1 MGFNDAR
8 KGDRMS
14 VKQSD
19 CICTRCFHNYVCEK
33 YNADRDAVRDRCAYK
48 DNHFFG
54 FDEIKVKPRESNAVS
69 SVNSCSSMHPCGE
82 SPYKAKHIA
91 GYIIL
96 RHNQSRISIQNLR
109 LQYIL
114 YAAWIEYS
122 YHNNRNLFNEDFY
135 AMNFG
140 PACLDV
146 YWQYCTW
153 GGMDISVS
161 EALLYED
168 RLHLD
173 TEDIDFL
180 DRIVGKYAHIS
191 THDLSEWTRMKG
203 SPWNHIYKE
212 LHRPNR
218 MIPFDVIRRMG
229 QIYNSYNNTM
239 N

>member
-1 MGFNDAR
+1 
-8 KGDRMS
+8 MS
-14 VKQSD
+14 EKISN
-19 CICTRCFHNYVCEK
+19 CICTRCLHSYVCEK
-33 YNADRDAVRDRCAYK
+33 YNANRDAARDRCAYNN
-48 DNHFFG
+48 DHSVG
-54 FDEIKVKPRESNAVS
+54 FDAININAQDSKAS
-69 SVNSCSSMHPCGE
+69 SSDHLRSTA
-82 SPYKAKHIA
+82 PYKAKHIA

-96 RHNQSRISIQNLR
+96 RHNQYRIAIQNLR

-122 YHNNRNLFNEDFY
+122 YHNNRSLFNEDFY

-146 YWQYCTW
+146 YWQYCAW
-153 GGMDISVS
+153 GGMDISVG
-161 EALLYED
+161 EDLLYED

-203 SPWNHIYKE
+203 SPWHDIYKE

-218 MIPFDVIRRMG
+218 RIPFDVIRRMG
-229 QIYNSYNNTM
+229 EIYNSYNNAM

>member
-1 MGFNDAR
+1 
-8 KGDRMS
+8 MS
-14 VKQSD
+14 EKISN
-19 CICTRCFHNYVCEK
+19 CICTRCLHSYVCEK
-33 YNADRDAVRDRCAYK
+33 YNANRDAARDRCAYNN
-48 DNHFFG
+48 DHFVG
-54 FDEIKVKPRESNAVS
+54 FDAININVKDSEAS
-69 SVNSCSSMHPCGE
+69 SSDYLRSTA
-82 SPYKAKHIA
+82 PYNAKHIA

-96 RHNQSRISIQNLR
+96 RHNQYRIAIQNLR

-114 YAAWIEYS
+114 YAVWLEYS
-122 YHNNRNLFNEDFY
+122 YHNNRSLFNEDFY

-140 PACLDV
+140 PACLEV
-146 YWQYCTW
+146 YWKYCAW

-191 THDLSEWTRMKG
+191 THDLSEWTRMEG
-203 SPWNHIYKE
+203 SPWHHIYKE

-218 MIPFDVIRRMG
+218 RISFDMIRRMG
-229 QIYNSYNNTM
+229 QTFNSYNNNM

>member
-1 MGFNDAR
+1 
-8 KGDRMS
+8 MS
-14 VKQSD
+14 EKISN
-19 CICTRCFHNYVCEK
+19 CICTRCLHSYVCEK
-33 YNADRDAVRDRCAYK
+33 YNANRDAARDRCAYNN
-48 DNHFFG
+48 DHFVG
-54 FDEIKVKPRESNAVS
+54 FDAININVKDSEAS
-69 SVNSCSSMHPCGE
+69 SSDYLRSTA
-82 SPYKAKHIA
+82 PYNAKHIA

-191 THDLSEWTRMKG
+191 THDLSEWTRMEG
-203 SPWNHIYKE
+203 SPWHHIYKE

-218 MIPFDVIRRMG
+218 RIPFDMIRRMG
-229 QIYNSYNNTM
+229 QTFNSYNNTM

>member
-1 MGFNDAR
+1 
-8 KGDRMS
+8 MS
-14 VKQSD
+14 EKISN
-19 CICTRCFHNYVCEK
+19 CICMRCFHSYVCEK
-33 YNADRDAVRDRCAYK
+33 YNADRDAARDRCAYNN
-48 DNHFFG
+48 DHFVG
-54 FDEIKVKPRESNAVS
+54 FDAINVKARESNAVP
-69 SVNSCSSMHPCGE
+69 SVKSCSFVHPCCTA
-82 SPYKAKHIA
+82 PYKAKHIA

-96 RHNQSRISIQNLR
+96 RHNQYRIAIQNLR

-122 YHNNRNLFNEDFY
+122 YHNNRSLFNEDFY
-135 AMNFG
+135 ALNFG

-146 YWQYCTW
+146 YWKYCAW

-191 THDLSEWTRMKG
+191 THDLSEWTRMEG
-203 SPWNHIYKE
+203 SPWNHTYKE

>member
-1 MGFNDAR
+1 
-8 KGDRMS
+8 MS
-14 VKQSD
+14 EKTSN
-19 CICTRCFHNYVCEK
+19 CICTRCFHSYVCEK
-33 YNADRDAVRDRCAYK
+33 YNADRDAARDRCAYNN
-48 DNHFFG
+48 DHFVG
-54 FDEIKVKPRESNAVS
+54 FDAININVQDSKAS
-69 SVNSCSSMHPCGE
+69 SSDYLRGTA
-82 SPYKAKHIA
+82 PYKAKHIA

-96 RHNQSRISIQNLR
+96 RHNQYRIAIQNLR

-122 YHNNRNLFNEDFY
+122 YHNNRNLLNEDFY

-153 GGMDISVS
+153 GGMDISVN

-203 SPWNHIYKE
+203 SPWHHIYKE

-218 MIPFDVIRRMG
+218 RIPFDVIRRMG

>member
-1 MGFNDAR
+1 
-8 KGDRMS
+8 MS
-14 VKQSD
+14 EKISN
-19 CICTRCFHNYVCEK
+19 CICMRCFHSYVCEK
-33 YNADRDAVRDRCAYK
+33 YNANRDAARDRCAYNN
-48 DNHFFG
+48 DHFVG
-54 FDEIKVKPRESNAVS
+54 FDAININVQDSKAS
-69 SVNSCSSMHPCGE
+69 SFDHLRGTA
-82 SPYKAKHIA
+82 PYKAKHIA

-96 RHNQSRISIQNLR
+96 RHNQYRIAIQNLR